1 MRQLTAVVLSAL
13 ALAPPAAAAGP
24 AQLTVLA
31 ASSLTDVLPALDHAE
46 RYSFAGS
53 DALAFQ
59 IRQGAPAD
67 VFAAASPKYP
77 EQLYRLGLVEKP
89 QAFATNSLVVI
100 VPRANPAHIRSIFD
114 LRRRG
119 IKLVLGAAGVPVG
132 DYTRKVLAKLG
143 LTKVLANVVSEETD
157 VRGVVAKVSLGEA
170 DAGFVYVTDVH
181 SVAGKVKEITIPAR
195 AQPTVRYEVAV
206 VESSRH
212 LAAAR
217 AFVRRLLGPA
227 GRRELRR
234 FGFGLP

>member
-1 MRQLTAVVLSAL
+1 MKRLAAFVLSAL
-13 ALAPPAAAAGP
+13 ALVLPAAAAGP
-24 AQLTVLA
+24 TRLTVLA
-31 ASSLTDVLPALDHAE
+31 ASSLTDVLAALDHAE

-67 VFAAASPKYP
+67 VFAAASPKHP
-77 EQLYRLGLVEKP
+77 EQLYRLGLLEKP

-100 VPRANPAHIRSIFD
+100 VPRANSAHIRSIYD

-119 IKLVLGAAGVPVG
+119 IKLVVGAAGVPVG

-157 VRGVVAKVSLGEA
+157 VRGVVAKVALGEA
-170 DAGFVYVTDVH
+170 DAGFVYVTDVR
-181 SVAGKVKEITIPAR
+181 SVAGKVKEIAIPAR

-206 VESSRH
+206 VKSSRH
-212 LAAAR
+212 LAAAH
-217 AFVRRLLGPA
+217 AFVRLLLGPD